1 MKNKIEELTDQLV
14 NECERA
20 FIIAKGEEDITLSF
34 KGMGNEIASS
44 VYTAIEQRSEIE
56 QILLPVVAAFLVH
69 HPEKRAKFMQLFSV
83 INEKENKTKNS

>member
-20 FIIAKGEEDITLSF
+20 FIIAKGEEDITLSL

-44 VYTAIEQRSEIE
+44 EQRSEIE
-56 QILLPVVAAFLVH
+56 LILLPVVAAFLVH